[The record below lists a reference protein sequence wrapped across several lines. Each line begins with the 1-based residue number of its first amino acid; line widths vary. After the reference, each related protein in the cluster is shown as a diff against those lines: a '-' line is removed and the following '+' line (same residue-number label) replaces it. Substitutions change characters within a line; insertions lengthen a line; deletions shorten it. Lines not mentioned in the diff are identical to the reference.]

1 MSEDNEN
8 KKSGL
13 TVGGV
18 SGSKKMRLGRV
29 HKKKTEETPEAPVAA
44 PVAEAPAPAP
54 AATPQEAQET
64 IVLELP
70 DQQPQRSVSANFLDA
85 DNDGVPDS
93 PDNTVIR

>member
-1 MSEDNEN
+1 MRNEVEVE
-8 KKSGL
+8 KG
-13 TVGGV
+13 
-18 SGSKKMRLGRV
+18 
-29 HKKKTEETPEAPVAA
+29 EAMPLDEYDAVAPVPVAA
-44 PVAEAPAPAP
+44 PVAAAPAAAAPVAAAAPAPAPAP